1 MNTGVGTIS
10 MKVNAGL
17 GAKAAESEHGRRV
30 LATLNA
36 DGSRRWLDPKLSK
49 GRFHKA
55 RGIVAWVL
63 IALYALLP
71 FIPINGHPA
80 IQLDL
85 ANRKFHLF
93 GLTLLSTDTVLMVT
107 LALAIG
113 FGIFLITALFGR
125 VWCGWACPQTVY
137 MEFVY
142 RPIERLFRDKQGRT
156 SGWRLGAKYVLYL
169 LVSLHLANVFL
180 AYFVGT
186 EKVRQWT
193 LGSPFDHPA
202 AFMLVMAV
210 TALMLFDFAFFREQT
225 CLVACPY
232 GRIQAALL
240 DRHSLIVTY
249 DEPRGEP
256 RRPARPGDIALKQ
269 LALGDCVNCLKCV
282 TTCPTGIDIRDGLQM
297 ECIGCAQCI
306 DACDSVMD
314 KIGKPRGLIRYSSQ
328 AMVAGEAK
336 TFVRARTLI
345 YPVLFLAAVTA
356 FVTLLLTRSPLDVDL
371 LPRQGSPFYEL
382 ADGTIGNQIRLSVA
396 NRTDSDRLYSF
407 AVEGV
412 EGATILKDG
421 KELSLAPA
429 ESRVIGFAL
438 SVPREAMGPRG
449 AADVI
454 LTVTDDRGTS
464 RSVRYHM
471 LGPVHRA
478 GAREDDA
485 APSANEGGKP

>member
-1 MNTGVGTIS
+1 
-10 MKVNAGL
+10 MKVHAGL

-36 DGSRRWLDPKLSK
+36 DGSRRWLDPRPSR
-49 GRFHKA
+49 GRFHRA

-63 IALYALLP
+63 ISLYAVLP

-93 GLTLLSTDTVLMVT
+93 GLTLLSTDTLLMVT

-113 FGIFLITALFGR
+113 FGIFLVTALFGR

-142 RPIERLFRDKQGRT
+142 RPLERLFRDKQGNT
-156 SGWRLGAKYVLYL
+156 TGWRRAAKYGLYA

-186 EKVRQWT
+186 EKVREWT
-193 LGSPFDHPA
+193 LGSPLDHPA
-202 AFMLVMAV
+202 AFLLVMAV
-210 TALMLFDFAFFREQT
+210 TGLMLFDFAFFREQT

-249 DEPRGEP
+249 DEKRGEP
-256 RRPARPGDIALKQ
+256 RRPARTPPRAGDLPLEQ
-269 LALGDCVNCLKCV
+269 LRLGDCVNCLKCV

-314 KIGKPRGLIRYSSQ
+314 KLGKPRGLIRYSSQ

-336 TFVRARTLI
+336 SLLRARTLI
-345 YPVLFLAAVTA
+345 YPVLFLGAASA
-356 FVTLLLTRSPLDVDL
+356 FVTLLITRGPLDVDL

-382 ADGTIGNQIRLSVA
+382 ADGTIGNQVRLSVA
-396 NRTDSDRLYSF
+396 NRTDSARMYTF

-412 EGATILKDG
+412 AGARILDDR
-421 KELSLAPA
+421 ETLRLSPA
-429 ESRVIGFAL
+429 ESRVVGFAV
-438 SVPREAMGPRG
+438 SVPREALGPRG

-454 LTVTDDRGTS
+454 VTVTDDLGMS
-464 RSVRYHM
+464 RSVRYHV

-478 GAREDDA
+478 RSAEQMRPDQPEQPEQPGGA
-485 APSANEGGKP
+485 S